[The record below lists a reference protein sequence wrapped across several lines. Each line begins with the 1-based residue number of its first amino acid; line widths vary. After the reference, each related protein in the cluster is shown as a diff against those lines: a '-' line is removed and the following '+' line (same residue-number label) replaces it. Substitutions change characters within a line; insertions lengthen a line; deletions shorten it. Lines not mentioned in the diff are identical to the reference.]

1 VNRISLVARRLSRI
15 ALLGSLL
22 TAGLMVTPS
31 LAQTTTQ
38 TQPAQPAQ
46 PAQGTQQQIP
56 ANQIPVIVG
65 ILDSGRIGNASAA
78 GKSLI
83 DQVNAALN
91 KLEADFRKNEQTL
104 STQMQ
109 QLMQARSAN
118 PPMAPADFDAKRK
131 KLIDQDQALQ
141 QTYDK
146 NKQALGARVE
156 KARGQIGEAAQ
167 KIVVDIAKARGL
179 TLVLERTAAHIFV
192 PQWDITQEVMT
203 RLNKALPNVKL

>member
-78 GKSLI
+78 GKSLN